1 MKNLILYLI
10 IIAIIPFERFFIP
23 GFEHAFSFS
32 ILLFLNFTLQPA
44 YSFPLSFIYALAI
57 ESFVPDRVWVLPF
70 YFALLPFFIIWI
82 KRNINYK
89 ITVVFFILALVIY
102 LSFFSLI
109 YPGFLNILNT
119 FIFSVILTAGFKL
132 WKRKYPES

>member
-10 IIAIIPFERFFIP
+10 IIATIPFERFFIP

-57 ESFVPDRVWVLPF
+57 ESFVPDRVWALPF
-70 YFALLPFFIIWI
+70 YFTLLPFFIVWI
-82 KRNINYK
+82 KRNINYR
-89 ITVVFFILALVIY
+89 ITVVFFVLTFVTY
-102 LSFFSLI
+102 LSFFSLV
-109 YPGFLNILNT
+109 YPGFLNLLNA
-119 FIFSVILTAGFKL
+119 FIFSVILSVGFKL
-132 WKRKYPES
+132 WKKKSPES